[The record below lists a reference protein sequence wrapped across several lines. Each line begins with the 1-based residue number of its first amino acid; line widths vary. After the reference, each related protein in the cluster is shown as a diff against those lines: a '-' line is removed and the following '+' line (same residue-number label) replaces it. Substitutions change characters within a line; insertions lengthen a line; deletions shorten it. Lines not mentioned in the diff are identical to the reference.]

1 MLPYHIN
8 PHHSLHLNQK
18 NMSDNLFSYYP
29 PPTPPEGR
37 RGDYS
42 YLRIRQYPLH
52 YSSPPPF
59 GRRDDYSY
67 LLKDNIHFTNQA
79 LLPSG
84 GAGGGY

>member
-1 MLPYHIN
+1 
-8 PHHSLHLNQK
+8 
-18 NMSDNLFSYYP
+18 MSDNLFSYYP

-42 YLRIRQYPLH
+42 YL
-52 YSSPPPF
+52 
-59 GRRDDYSY
+59 
-67 LLKDNIHFTNQA
+67 LKDNIYFTIQA